1 MRLRLFFLSF
11 ALANLSYNGIQHAMT
26 AQSEPRATL
35 LSAED
40 MMRILPGHT
49 LLAYDNGAPFWMYYP
64 SPGTVW
70 GQSSKGDVDVGRW
83 WIDKGRYCRAWRRWY
98 GGAPQ
103 CWNLASL
110 GENRIAWIDRD
121 AVRGETLIQPGNA
134 IGATVPQA
142 QLVSLTTDVDAD
154 PASLGNGIGPEPRS
168 ELADRDAAQGG
179 ERSGASSGG
188 DPSGGG
194 GSSGGSSGAGNS
206 SGGSSGAGGSSG
218 GGDPSGGGNASSGGH
233 SSSGTGGNNGSSGGN
248 GGGTGGG
255 SGGGDTAGG
264 SEGGTSGGG
273 GDTSSGGG
281 DAGGG
286 SHGKGA
292 KGDKGDKH
300 DHGDKGG
307 KGGGK
312 GKN

>member
-1 MRLRLFFLSF
+1 MRFRLFLLSF
-11 ALANLSYNGIQHAMT
+11 ALANLSYNGIQYAMT
-26 AQSEPRATL
+26 AQSETRPTV

-70 GQSSKGDVDVGRW
+70 GQSSNGDVDVGRW
-83 WIDKGRYCRAWRRWY
+83 WTEKGRYCRAWRRWY
-98 GGAPQ
+98 GGTPQ
-103 CWNLASL
+103 CWNLANL

-121 AVRGETLIQPGNA
+121 AIRGETLVQPGNT
-134 IGATVPQA
+134 IGTAVPQA
-142 QLVSLTTDVDAD
+142 QLVSLTTGVDAD
-154 PASLGNGIGPEPRS
+154 PASLGNGIGPEPRA

-179 ERSGASSGG
+179 GRSASSSGG
-188 DPSGGG
+188 GSSGG
-194 GSSGGSSGAGNS
+194 GSSGGSSGAG
-206 SGGSSGAGGSSG
+206 GASSG
-218 GGDPSGGGNASSGGH
+218 GGDPAGGGNASSGGH
-233 SSSGTGGNNGSSGGN
+233 SSSGTGGNNGSSGGSGGN
-248 GGGTGGG
+248 SSSGGGGGTGGT

-264 SEGGTSGGG
+264 GDGG
-273 GDTSSGGG
+273 TSSGGG
-281 DAGGG
+281 DASSGGG

-292 KGDKGDKH
+292 KGDKDGKH

>member
-1 MRLRLFFLSF
+1 MRLRLFLLSF
-11 ALANLSYNGIQHAMT
+11 ALANLSYNGIQYAMT
-26 AQSEPRATL
+26 AQSETRPTV

-49 LLAYDNGAPFWMYYP
+49 LLAYNNGAPFWMYYP

-70 GQSSKGDVDVGRW
+70 GQSSNGDVDVGRW
-83 WIDKGRYCRAWRRWY
+83 WTEKGRYCRAWRRWY

-103 CWNLASL
+103 CWNLANL

-121 AVRGETLIQPGNA
+121 AIRGETLVQPGNT
-134 IGATVPQA
+134 IGSAVPQA
-142 QLVSLTTDVDAD
+142 QLVSLTTGVDAD
-154 PASLGNGIGPEPRS
+154 PASLGNGIGPEPRA

-179 ERSGASSGG
+179 GGSGSSSG
-188 DPSGGG
+188 
-194 GSSGGSSGAGNS
+194 
-206 SGGSSGAGGSSG
+206 GGSSGAGGASSG
-218 GGDPSGGGNASSGGH
+218 GGDPAGGGNASSGGH

-248 GGGTGGG
+248 GG
-255 SGGGDTAGG
+255 
-264 SEGGTSGGG
+264 SGGG
-273 GDTSSGGG
+273 GGTGGSSGGG
-281 DAGGG
+281 DASSGGGDPGGG

-292 KGDKGDKH
+292 KGDKDGKH

>member
-1 MRLRLFFLSF
+1 MRLRLFLLSF
-11 ALANLSYNGIQHAMT
+11 ALANLSYNGIQYAMT
-26 AQSEPRATL
+26 AQSETRPTV

-70 GQSSKGDVDVGRW
+70 GQSSNGDVDVGRW
-83 WIDKGRYCRAWRRWY
+83 WTEKGRYCRAWRRWY

-103 CWNLASL
+103 CWNLANL

-121 AVRGETLIQPGNA
+121 AVRGETLIQPGNT
-134 IGATVPQA
+134 IGTTLPLA
-142 QLVSLTTDVDAD
+142 QLVSLTTGVDED
-154 PASLGNGIGPEPRS
+154 PASLGSGIGPEPRS

-179 ERSGASSGG
+179 DRSGSSSG
-188 DPSGGG
+188 S
-194 GSSGGSSGAGNS
+194 NS
-206 SGGSSGAGGSSG
+206 SGGGSSG
-218 GGDPSGGGNASSGGH
+218 GGDPAGGGNASSGGH

-248 GGGTGGG
+248 GAGSSSGGGGGGTGAS
-255 SGGGDTAGG
+255 SGGGDAGG
-264 SEGGTSGGG
+264 GSDGGTSGGE
-273 GDTSSGGG
+273 
-281 DAGGG
+281 AGGG

-307 KGGGK
+307 KGGK

>member
-1 MRLRLFFLSF
+1 MRLRLFLLSF

-26 AQSEPRATL
+26 AQSETRPTV

-70 GQSSKGDVDVGRW
+70 GQSSNGDVDVGRW
-83 WIDKGRYCRAWRRWY
+83 WTEKGRYCRAWRRWY
-98 GGAPQ
+98 GGTPQ
-103 CWNLASL
+103 CWNLANL

-121 AVRGETLIQPGNA
+121 AVRGETLVQPGNT
-134 IGATVPQA
+134 IGTAVPRA
-142 QLVSLTTDVDAD
+142 QLVSLTTGVDTD
-154 PASLGNGIGPEPRS
+154 PVSLGNGIGPEPRAD
-168 ELADRDAAQGG
+168 LADRDAAQGG
-179 ERSGASSGG
+179 ARSGSS
-188 DPSGGG
+188 SGG
-194 GSSGGSSGAGNS
+194 GSSGGSSGAG
-206 SGGSSGAGGSSG
+206 GASSG
-218 GGDPSGGGNASSGGH
+218 GGDPAGGGNASSGGH

-248 GGGTGGG
+248 GGSTDG
-255 SGGGDTAGG
+255 SSSGGDTAGG
-264 SEGGTSGGG
+264 GDGG
-273 GDTSSGGG
+273 TSSGGG
-281 DAGGG
+281 DASSGGG
-286 SHGKGA
+286 GA
-292 KGDKGDKH
+292 KGDKGGKH